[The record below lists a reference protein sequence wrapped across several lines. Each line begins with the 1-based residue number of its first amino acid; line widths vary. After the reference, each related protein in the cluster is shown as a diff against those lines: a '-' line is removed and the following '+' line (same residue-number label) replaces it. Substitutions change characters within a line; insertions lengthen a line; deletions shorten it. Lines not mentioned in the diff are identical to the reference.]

1 MEHRRAPQRALTRRR
16 GQSKKPTRGVNLS
29 ASLNLPRSRKGKNT
43 GTASKT
49 KPRTR
54 QLTKQIPQAIPAI
67 VSRHR
72 MTLRSR
78 DTHVSMNNRDSDET
92 TQLSHVG
99 ASSLPAFSTTEP
111 VVRASSRMPLGYSLV
126 PKGDPYVT
134 RNCRQR
140 TRQAHQV
147 VYAVVDDEKKQ
158 VGIRVPLPI
167 YATVLES
174 ASATR
179 GRRQLIVRKRD
190 EDLEKRFRG
199 ASKYQVQLVTPFL
212 VTNSFL
218 LIPTLSRTPKLI
230 IVVLARFP
238 RIPPGELRMIIR
250 HATKKGKGRVG
261 RTGRKEMAEKAYLAA
276 QAYIRHTKTNYEGLL
291 RSGTN
296 REVARILT
304 ARNVFGVLNEWGPV
318 TTSWKVE
325 TARKKIPMKY
335 TQKTRD
341 GATPLKSTAKTA
353 EELTRARRANR
364 TKPISDGLR
373 RTEKTTIV
381 SPGNAA
387 KGASVTSLAVPASA
401 NIAMR
406 RNGSGR
412 QERHKRRRAKMGL
425 GT

>member
-199 ASKYQVQLVTPFL
+199 A
-212 VTNSFL
+212 
-218 LIPTLSRTPKLI
+218 I
-230 IVVLARFP
+230 LARFP